1 MVKGIKSRIQK
12 EDTKGEILENL
23 LSKDLTALDLSEIL
37 EINESAVR
45 RHLNKLE
52 SDGLINSYFEKADK
66 GRPKKYFT
74 LTDEGKELFP
84 REIEL
89 LLELI
94 IKNIQESLDEDTSH
108 RLKENLVEN
117 LIDLFPEFDE
127 EDSSEEKIEKVVEGF
142 DELGFYSSYDK
153 EDGSYRISYKNCAFG
168 NLPKDEAYWLCDAH
182 RRVIKKLLDDMN
194 IQQERSML
202 EGNDSCVQKIGDKK

>member
-1 MVKGIKSRIQK
+1 MIKRIKSRIQT

-23 LSKDLTALDLSEIL
+23 LSNDLTALDLAEIL

-45 RHLNKLE
+45 RHMNKLE
-52 SDGLINSYFEKADK
+52 SDGLIGSYFEKAEK
-66 GRPKKYFT
+66 GRPKKYFS
-74 LTDEGKELFP
+74 LTDEGKKLFP

-94 IKNIQESLDEDTSH
+94 IKNIQEGLDEDASH
-108 RLKENLVEN
+108 RLKENLVED

-127 EDSSEEKIEKVVEGF
+127 EDTMEDKIEKMVKGF
-142 DELGFYSSYDK
+142 DELGFYCSYQE
-153 EDGSYRISYKNCAFG
+153 EDGAYLISYRNCAFG
-168 NLPKDEAYWLCDAH
+168 NFPKREANWLCDIH
-182 RRVIKKLLDDMN
+182 RKVIKQLLDELD

-202 EGNDSCVQKIGDKK
+202 EGDNSCVQKIGE